1 MILPEQFR
9 DFRWFA
15 ERFFSIRDR
24 HGNIVPFKMN
34 PLQVA
39 LDDRFIGRDDVLK
52 ARQGGCSTYVTLRML
67 HGALINR
74 NFRAIILAHEHRGAL
89 ELIEMIETAIKHL
102 PDGLRPALEIDTRQ
116 EIKFRENSSRILA
129 ATAKNPNI
137 GRGGSINMLH
147 CSEVASWDNPVET
160 LSAIRPSLP
169 PEAEIVRESTAKGAG
184 SYWHQQ
190 WIAGKNGRSGY
201 QTHFFN
207 WTIEPSYVIDEP
219 NPIQDSEE
227 FEDGRR
233 VPLVLSARER
243 ELGLSEGQARW
254 RRRMTTEL
262 KAKFAQEYAEDDVTC
277 FLTSGRSVF
286 DNRHLARCY
295 EILAGLD
302 ARGELVKRRVE
313 NLGLTIYHELDKT
326 RRKLAEFVIG
336 ADTAEGIAD
345 PTDARAPG
353 DYCHAPVIEKASG
366 VQVAAVHGSWEPYE
380 FAQILDEVGQ
390 KYYASF
396 DTGAALLGVERNNHG
411 TAVLSELHNHL
422 RYPNLYWAQQFDT
435 RKQRLEMKLGWHTNQ
450 QTRPIMIDQ
459 LVKAICKAYYQVR
472 DPEMLAECLTFVKN
486 QQGRPEAQAG
496 CHDDRVISAAIAWQ
510 MRQRSSGVPLDA
522 INLP

>member
-1 MILPEQFR
+1 MDLPEKFR

-24 HGNIVPFKMN
+24 HGNIVPFKLN

-39 LDDRFIGRDDVLK
+39 LNDAFIGRDDVLK
-52 ARQGGCSTYVTLRML
+52 ARQGGCSTYVEMRML
-67 HGALINR
+67 HKALTNR
-74 NFRAIILAHEHRGAL
+74 NFRGIILAHEHRGAL
-89 ELIEMIETAIKHL
+89 ELIEMVDTAIKHM
-102 PDGLRPALEIDTRQ
+102 PDGLRPTLEIDTRQ

-129 ATAKNPNI
+129 ATAKNPDI

-147 CSEVASWDNPVET
+147 CSEVAAWDNPVET

-201 QTHFFN
+201 RTHFFN
-207 WTIEPSYVIDEP
+207 WSIEPSYTIGEP
-219 NPIQDSEE
+219 KPDLDPDE

-233 VPLVLSARER
+233 QPFVLSDRER
-243 ELGLSEGQARW
+243 ELGLVEGQARW
-254 RRRMTTEL
+254 RRRMVTEL
-262 KAKFAQEYAEDDVTC
+262 KAKFPQEYAEDDVTC

-286 DNRHLARCY
+286 NNKHLARCY
-295 EILAGLD
+295 EILAGMD

-313 NLGLTIYHELDKT
+313 ELGLSIYHELDPA
-326 RRKLAEFVIG
+326 RRKIAEFVIG
-336 ADTAEGIAD
+336 ADPAEGIPD
-345 PTDARAPG
+345 STDDSAVG
-353 DYCHAPVIEKASG
+353 DFCHAPVIEKISG
-366 VQVAAVHGSWEPYE
+366 VQVASIHGSWEPYE
-380 FAQILDEVGQ
+380 FAQVLDEVGR
-390 KYYASF
+390 KYYSSY

-411 TAVLSELHNHL
+411 AAVLSELHNH
-422 RYPNLYWAQQFDT
+422 RHYPNLYWAQHFDA
-435 RKQRLEMKLGWHTNQ
+435 RKQRFETKLGWHTNQ
-450 QTRPIMIDQ
+450 QSRPIMIDQ
-459 LVKAICKAYYQVR
+459 LVKAIHKAYYQVR

-496 CHDDRVISAAIAWQ
+496 CHDDRVMSAAIAWQ
-510 MRQRSSGVPLDA
+510 MRQRSSGVPLDG